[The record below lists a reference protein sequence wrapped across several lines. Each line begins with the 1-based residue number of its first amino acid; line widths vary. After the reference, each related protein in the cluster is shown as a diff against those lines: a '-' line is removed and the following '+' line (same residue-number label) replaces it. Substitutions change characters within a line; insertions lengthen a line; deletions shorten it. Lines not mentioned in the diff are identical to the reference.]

1 MSTLNSAIR
10 SLFDRLTSDMAP
22 HDQIRLILN
31 SHQLDK
37 PISLPFLQRE
47 RLTPER
53 FLAAV
58 ERVVQSNE
66 QFTLDDS
73 VNVNVVHVE
82 MPKGSGRKRRDY
94 VNLESYLRKKDCIV
108 QIKNKDE
115 LCCARA
121 IIVAKA
127 KYDKDLQYKSLVSR
141 TGTVQGRLAQELH
154 ETSGVPLGPCGI
166 PEVKKFQTT
175 LPGYQLNV
183 VSKEHLNA
191 VIYSGPEAEKHLYLY
206 HYDNH
211 YDVITSMPAFLAR
224 KQYCHKC
231 KKGFDKI
238 TTHPCGDLCKLCHTQ
253 NCSFVEWK
261 FCKDCNRFFKS
272 DECFN
277 RHKDDTGPAK
287 SLCRA
292 LVKCGKCQ
300 RVVTRASINEHYCGK
315 VRCSTCQMYVRPENH
330 KCYLQPVKT
339 RKRASEEEESRTNF
353 LDDDVAVENDVQDR
367 QEQNLIFFDFE
378 CTQDHGEHIPNLCVA
393 QNESGEEFVFSGTNT
408 KDEFCKWV
416 FANKNANTT
425 FVAHNFQAYDGYFI
439 LQYLYKNG
447 ITPEIIT
454 RGAKILSLT
463 VPEMNIKFIDSLCF
477 IPMKLAAFPKTFGLT
492 ELQKG
497 YFPHFFNRA
506 ENQEYVDPLP
516 DAKYYDPDGMSPA
529 DREKFFAWYNDLVRK
544 EHVFD
549 FQAEI
554 LRYCQSDVDI
564 LRRCC
569 LEFRELFREIT
580 DVDPFAHCLTIA
592 SACNLVFRKTF
603 LKENTIAVIPPCGY
617 KPEKKQSVIAL
628 KMLAW
633 VAQRDN
639 IAVRHARD
647 HGEQRIGKYP
657 VDGYNTEL
665 NTVWEIQGCMWHG
678 CTKCY
683 ARDTVNPVNH
693 LTMQDL
699 RQRTFEK
706 VQFLKDTGCKVIEI
720 WTCDIERQLAVD
732 PEMKEFF
739 DNFEVSEPLEPRQA
753 FFGGR
758 TNATR
763 LFYDAK
769 QDEKIRYVDFCSLY
783 PW

>member
-1 MSTLNSAIR
+1 
-10 SLFDRLTSDMAP
+10 
-22 HDQIRLILN
+22 
-31 SHQLDK
+31 
-37 PISLPFLQRE
+37 
-47 RLTPER
+47 
-53 FLAAV
+53 
-58 ERVVQSNE
+58 
-66 QFTLDDS
+66 
-73 VNVNVVHVE
+73 
-82 MPKGSGRKRRDY
+82 
-94 VNLESYLRKKDCIV
+94 
-108 QIKNKDE
+108 
-115 LCCARA
+115 
-121 IIVAKA
+121 
-127 KYDKDLQYKSLVSR
+127 
-141 TGTVQGRLAQELH
+141 
-154 ETSGVPLGPCGI
+154 
-166 PEVKKFQTT
+166 
-175 LPGYQLNV
+175 
-183 VSKEHLNA
+183 
-191 VIYSGPEAEKHLYLY
+191 
-206 HYDNH
+206 
-211 YDVITSMPAFLAR
+211 
-224 KQYCHKC
+224 
-231 KKGFDKI
+231 
-238 TTHPCGDLCKLCHTQ
+238 
-253 NCSFVEWK
+253 
-261 FCKDCNRFFKS
+261 
-272 DECFN
+272 
-277 RHKDDTGPAK
+277 
-287 SLCRA
+287 
-292 LVKCGKCQ
+292 
-300 RVVTRASINEHYCGK
+300 
-315 VRCSTCQMYVRPENH
+315 MYVRPENH

-393 QNESGEEFVFSGTNT
+393 QNESGEEFVFSGTST
-408 KDEFCKWV
+408 KDEFCKWI
-416 FANKNANTT
+416 FEDKNANTT

-506 ENQEYVDPLP
+506 ENQEYVGPLP
-516 DAKYYDPDGMSPA
+516 DTNFYDPDGMSPA

-580 DVDPFAHCLTIA
+580 DVDPFPQCRTIA

-617 KPEKKQSVIAL
+617 KPESKQSVIAL

-633 VAQRDN
+633 IAQRDN
-639 IAVRHARD
+639 IAIRHARN
-647 HGEQRIGKYP
+647 HGEQCIGKYP
-657 VDGYNTEL
+657 VDGYNAEF

-693 LTMQDL
+693 LTMHDL
-699 RQRTFEK
+699 RQRTLEK
-706 VQFLKDTGCKVIEI
+706 VEFLKDSGCNVVEI

-739 DNFEVSEPLEPRQA
+739 DNFEVSEPLE
-753 FFGGR
+753 
-758 TNATR
+758 ATTSFLR
-763 LFYDAK
+763 WSHKRHSTLLRRK
-769 QDEKIRYVDFCSLY
+769 TR
-783 PW
+783 